1 MLELG
6 EWVPPVDSIELRQA
20 CAVHGAES
28 MNPVVARVAG
38 GMVAG
43 LLATAVMSLVVAGG
57 RKLGL
62 LGEPPPRRIVR
73 RLLGRH
79 GWSRPRGVALDLS
92 ALAAHLGFGASM
104 GGVYGVLPARTH
116 SPLGGFAFGA
126 IVWAVNYAGWLPKAG
141 LMPPPSRDRL
151 GRPTTMIAAHLVF
164 GRVLAEAFG
173 AIYRPERP
181 LRGKVALICGGSRG
195 LGRATARELIQAGA
209 SVAICARDPGPLEE
223 TRAWLSQFGGRV
235 LAQRCDLRS
244 DFETLELFAAVAREL
259 GPIDIVVVNAATILV
274 APIET
279 LSPTD
284 FDTAM
289 RETFGT
295 ATRAALT
302 ALPSMRA
309 RRHGTIVFITSIGAK
324 IGVPHLAPY
333 SAAKFAEAG
342 FAEALAAEV
351 AKDGV
356 HVLSV
361 FPGLMRT
368 GSWLHASFRG
378 APARELRW
386 FGMGAITP
394 LLSIDAD
401 RAAKRVVR
409 AIVTRKHRLT
419 FTPAARL
426 AIAMHDLLPVL
437 WSFACAVFARLLP
450 RAPLKGES
458 LEQRQ
463 GAELLARPSSL
474 LLRAIAARSAR
485 LAARH
490 GQ

>member
-1 MLELG
+1 MR
-6 EWVPPVDSIELRQA
+6 PVL
-20 CAVHGAES
+20 
-28 MNPVVARVAG
+28 ARIAS

-43 LLATAVMSLVVAGG
+43 LMATLAMSLVIAGG
-57 RKLGL
+57 KRLGL

-73 RLLGRH
+73 RLSGRH
-79 GWSRPRGVALDLS
+79 GWRRPHGAALDAS
-92 ALAAHLGFGASM
+92 AVAAHLGFGASL
-104 GGVYGVLPARTH
+104 GAVYGLLPKRTH
-116 SPLGGFAFGA
+116 SPLGGWIFGA
-126 IVWAVNYAGWLPKAG
+126 LAWAVNYAGWLPKAG
-141 LMPPPSRDRL
+141 LMPRPSRDRL

-164 GRVLAEAFG
+164 GRVLAGTFG
-173 AIYRPERP
+173 AFHRPEQP
-181 LRGKVALICGGSRG
+181 LRGKVALVCGGSRG

-209 SVAICARDPGPLEE
+209 SVAICGRDPGTLED

-244 DFETLELFAAVAREL
+244 ELETFELFGAVTREL

-279 LSPTD
+279 LTPTD
-284 FDTAM
+284 FDEAM
-289 RETFGT
+289 QENFGV

-309 RRHGTIVFITSIGAK
+309 RRQGTIAFITSIGAK

-342 FAEALAAEV
+342 FAEALGAEV

-356 HVLSV
+356 HVLTV

-378 APARELRW
+378 VPERELRW

-401 RAAKRVVR
+401 RAAKRIVR

-419 FTPAARL
+419 VTPAALL
-426 AIAMHDLLPVL
+426 AIAVHDLFPGL
-437 WSFACAVFARLLP
+437 WSFVSAVLGRLLP
-450 RAPLKGES
+450 RAPLNGGS
-458 LEQRQ
+458 VEQRK
-463 GAELLARPSSL
+463 GAELLTRPSSL
-474 LLRAIAARSAR
+474 LLRAIGARSAR

>member
-1 MLELG
+1 L
-6 EWVPPVDSIELRQA
+6 
-20 CAVHGAES
+20 
-28 MNPVVARVAG
+28 ARVVS

-43 LLATAVMSLVVAGG
+43 LLATVAMSVVVAGG
-57 RKLGL
+57 RRLGL

-79 GWSRPRGVALDLS
+79 GVRMPRGAALNVS
-92 ALAAHLGFGASM
+92 ALAAHLGFGASL
-104 GGVYGVLPARTH
+104 GGVYGLLPPRTQ
-116 SPLGGFAFGA
+116 SPLGGWTYGA
-126 IVWAVNYAGWLPKAG
+126 LAWAVNYAGWLPKAG
-141 LMPPPSRDRL
+141 LMPSPSRDRL
-151 GRPTTMIAAHLVF
+151 GRPTTMVAAHLVF

-181 LRGKVALICGGSRG
+181 LRGKVALVCGGSRG
-195 LGRATARELIQAGA
+195 LGRATARELMQAGA

-223 TRAWLSQFGGRV
+223 TRVWLSQFGGRV

-244 DFETLELFAAVAREL
+244 EFDTLELFGTVTREL

-279 LSPTD
+279 LTPTD
-284 FDTAM
+284 FDDAM
-289 RETFGT
+289 LEIFGT

-309 RRHGTIVFITSIGAK
+309 RRQGTIVFITSVGAK

-342 FAEALAAEV
+342 FAEALGAEV

-368 GSWLHASFRG
+368 GSWLRASFRG

-409 AIVTRKHRLT
+409 AIVTRKQRLT

-426 AIAMHDLLPVL
+426 AIAVHDLLPGL
-437 WSFACAVFARLLP
+437 WSFACAVLARLLP
-450 RAPLKGES
+450 RAPLNGES
-458 LEQRQ
+458 REQRQ
-463 GAELLARPSSL
+463 GAELLARPTSL
-474 LLRAIAARSAR
+474 LLRAIGARSAR